1 METISRQLQPAQG
14 KGDQHLT
21 AIQAANSRDGHNLFS
36 GRVTAELSAL
46 RRRILRRKSGE
57 LLLKKRTNTRP
68 NSANRH
74 PYDPQV
80 QRNQK
85 VRRENAH
92 PPPFFSI
99 RRPPRTARSA
109 AAAAPISPLSRGISP
124 IQRTNDLAAGQIPAR
139 QSDWR
144 KLERNGR
151 DGQIRTADP
160 SHPKRVLYQA
170 EPRPDTRQPARNR
183 PAWGSIL

>member
-36 GRVTAELSAL
+36 GRVAAELSAL

-74 PYDPQV
+74 PFDPQV

-99 RRPPRTARSA
+99 RNPPRTEKSA
-109 AAAAPISPLSRGISP
+109 PAATAISPLSRGIS
-124 IQRTNDLAAGQIPAR
+124 QIER
-139 QSDWR
+139 SD
-144 KLERNGR
+144 
-151 DGQIRTADP
+151 
-160 SHPKRVLYQA
+160 
-170 EPRPDTRQPARNR
+170 RPPPDKSGEAN
-183 PAWGSIL
+183 